1 MKPDAVSSPCTLTPS
16 LTDANR
22 TEARLPLPTQHLA
35 LQPMRTARPDL
46 MARWLQVS
54 KQAMVMNSMSQPVV
68 LGSIA

>member
-1 MKPDAVSSPCTLTPS
+1 MLF
-16 LTDANR
+16 ANR
-22 TEARLPLPTQHLA
+22 TDARPHLPTQLLA

-54 KQAMVMNSMSQPVV
+54 KQAMVMNRMSQPVV